1 MPPYMYVYEECIAGT
16 YEYLNF
22 FLFLPMFR
30 KSVYEHVENFSS
42 EALFHNMYS
51 KINNAIFRVLV
62 RKFFKPLVSTF

>member
-51 KINNAIFRVLV
+51 KINI
-62 RKFFKPLVSTF
+62 